1 MSVSESLWMIP
12 FVEAVLK
19 TEPTIRGVTYGVIDD
34 VKDGITRDKA
44 SRPTGLEL
52 GPSLTYGAAA
62 VIKSIIFLWY
72 RLATS

>member
-1 MSVSESLWMIP
+1 MIP
-12 FVEAVLK
+12 FVEVVLK
-19 TEPTIRGVTYGVIDD
+19 REPTIRGVTNGVTDD

-62 VIKSIIFLWY
+62 VIKSITFLGNS
-72 RLATS
+72 LKLSVVG

>member
-1 MSVSESLWMIP
+1 MIP
-12 FVEAVLK
+12 FVEVVLNR
-19 TEPTIRGVTYGVIDD
+19 EPTIRGVTNGVTDD

-62 VIKSIIFLWY
+62 VIKAITFLWY